1 MHYQGSPFCFVEV
14 SHRSANYDRLNNL
27 TVDMIKKYFNAED
40 YEVLLMP
47 IGTAMPCIYFNHIFP
62 DNRVIFYSEGSF
74 SSKNYEE
81 MKKYHPET
89 VKVSNEADLIDML
102 AE

>member
-40 YEVLLMP
+40 FEVLLMP

-62 DNRVIFYSEGSF
+62 DNRVIFYCEGFF